1 MPDPI
6 PVRGMKE
13 LLDSVSDGVYMVDE
27 DRNVVFWNAASEDIT
42 GFSAEEV
49 LGRRCADNILI
60 HVDENGKSLCD
71 GCCPLSDTLADSVP
85 RRGRI
90 FLHHREG
97 HRVAVDI
104 RVLSLS
110 QDDGTQVGVEIFRP
124 AGSSRNL
131 KDEIDE
137 LRRLSLADPLTG
149 LPNRRQME
157 AVLSA
162 SVAAMR
168 RNGIP
173 FGVLF
178 VDIDHFKAANDRYGH
193 AAGDRVL
200 LTIARTLLASIRPFD
215 VVGRWGGEEFLGVFP
230 MLSARNLVEIA
241 ERLRHLVE
249 ATSAVYEGT
258 VIPVTVSIGA
268 TAALPEDDEASVT
281 TRADAL
287 MYRSKQL
294 GRNRVVSD

>member
-1 MPDPI
+1 MPEPI
-6 PVRGMKE
+6 PVRGMNE

-27 DRNVVFWNAASEDIT
+27 DRTVLFWNAAAESLT
-42 GFSAEEV
+42 GFTAAEV
-49 LGRRCADNILI
+49 MGRRCADNILI
-60 HVDENGKSLCD
+60 HVDENGKSLCS

-85 RRGRI
+85 RRGRV

-104 RVLSLS
+104 HTLSLS
-110 QDDGTQVGVEIFRP
+110 LEDGTRVGVEVFRE
-124 AGSSRNL
+124 AGSTASL
-131 KDEIDE
+131 QQEIDE

-200 LTIARTLLASIRPFD
+200 LTIARTLLASVRPFD
-215 VVGRWGGEEFLGVFP
+215 VIGRWGGEEFLGVFP

-268 TAALPEDDEASVT
+268 TAALPEDDETSVT

-287 MYRSKQL
+287 MYQSKQL
-294 GRNRVVSD
+294 GRNRVVQG

>member
-1 MPDPI
+1 
-6 PVRGMKE
+6 MKE
-13 LLDSVSDGVYMVDE
+13 LLDSLSDGVYMVDT
-27 DRNVVFWNAASEDIT
+27 DRKVVFWNAAAESIT
-42 GFSAEEV
+42 GFAAGDV
-49 LGRRCADNILI
+49 MGRRCADNILI
-60 HVDENGKSLCD
+60 HVDENGKNLCS

-85 RRGRI
+85 RKGRV

-104 RVLSLS
+104 HVLSLS
-110 QDDGTQVGVEIFRP
+110 LDDGTQVGVEIFRE
-124 AGSSRNL
+124 AGSARNL
-131 KDEIDE
+131 QEEVEE

-162 SVAAMR
+162 SIAAMR

-200 LTIARTLLASIRPFD
+200 LTIARTLVSSVRPFD

-249 ATSAVYEGT
+249 ATSTVYERT

-268 TAALPEDDEASVT
+268 TAALPEDTESSVVE
-281 TRADAL
+281 RADAL
-287 MYRSKQL
+287 MYQSKQL
-294 GRNRVVSD
+294 GRNRVVSG

>member
-1 MPDPI
+1 
-6 PVRGMKE
+6 MKD
-13 LLDSVSDGVYMVDE
+13 LLDAVSDGVYIVDS
-27 DRNVVFWNAASEDIT
+27 DRKVVFWNAAAERIT
-42 GFSAEEV
+42 GFTSGDV
-49 LGRRCADNILI
+49 LGKRCADNILI
-60 HVDENGKSLCD
+60 HVDESGRSLCS
-71 GCCPLSDTLADSVP
+71 GCCPLSNTLDDSEP
-85 RRGRI
+85 RRARV
-90 FLHHREG
+90 FLHHRDG

-104 RVLSLS
+104 QTLSLFLE
-110 QDDGTQVGVEIFRP
+110 DGTKVGVEIFGES
-124 AGSSRNL
+124 GSAKSLRN
-131 KDEIDE
+131 EIDE

-162 SVAAMR
+162 SMAAMK

-178 VDIDHFKAANDRYGH
+178 VDIDNFKAANDRYGH

-200 LTIARTLLASIRPFD
+200 STIARTLVASVRPFD

-249 ATSAVYEGT
+249 ATTTMYEGT
-258 VIPVTVSIGA
+258 LIPVTVSIGA
-268 TAALPEDDEASVT
+268 TAASLEDSENSVVD
-281 TRADAL
+281 RADAL
-287 MYRSKQL
+287 MYKSKQL
-294 GRNRVVSD
+294 GRNRVTSG

>member
-1 MPDPI
+1 
-6 PVRGMKE
+6 MKE
-13 LLDSVSDGVYMVDE
+13 LLDSVSDGVYMVDM
-27 DRNVVFWNAASEDIT
+27 DRNVVFWNAAAERIT
-42 GFSAEEV
+42 GFASGDV
-49 LGRRCADNILI
+49 LGKRCADNILI
-60 HVDENGKSLCD
+60 HVDESGRSLCS
-71 GCCPLSDTLADSVP
+71 GCCPLSDTLADSAP
-85 RRGRI
+85 RRGRV

-104 RVLSLS
+104 HALSLAL
-110 QDDGTQVGVEIFRP
+110 DDGTKVGVEIFRE
-124 AGSSRNL
+124 AGSTRNL
-131 KDEIDE
+131 QDEIDE

-162 SVAAMR
+162 SVAAMN

-178 VDIDHFKAANDRYGH
+178 VDIDHFKAANDLYGH

-200 LTIARTLLASIRPFD
+200 LTIARTLVASVRPFD

-249 ATSAVYEGT
+249 ATTTVYEGT
-258 VIPVTVSIGA
+258 PIPVTVSIGA
-268 TAALPEDDEASVT
+268 TAAVPDDTESSVVE
-281 TRADAL
+281 RADAL

-294 GRNRVVSD
+294 GRNRVTPG